1 MHVGVY
7 VIPVKAGIQYHCL
20 FLDSRLCGNDRLKR
34 TFVMQLSIVYLAYV
48 FAFFRGFLEALTTSH
63 YW

>member
-7 VIPVKAGIQYHCL
+7 VIPAKAGIQYHCL

-34 TFVMQLSIVYLAYV
+34 TFVMQLSIAPRSEMLPK
-48 FAFFRGFLEALTTSH
+48 F
-63 YW
+63 